1 MTTVTTVRS
10 FDWRKLWL
18 TRSEL
23 QRLLLAGTAWGLA
36 MSIGLSAM
44 TAWHYGMICLDDVA
58 FTTVVS
64 VMAGILAIGPIAA
77 YGRR

>member
-1 MTTVTTVRS
+1 MTTAIRATTWQRL
-10 FDWRKLWL
+10 RL
-18 TRSEL
+18 TKAEL
-23 QRLLLAGTAWGLA
+23 QRMLLAGIVWGLA